1 MLKNLAKKI
10 MMAGLLG
17 GVIPLAALA
26 GNQQPTTVPAGT
38 PVTITVKP
46 AEPATPDVSFT
57 LGTRKGVVT
66 PTHKGCSRTGGGNI
80 DVQSPAADTIV
91 VTMTGVAVAAGAP
104 GCDGVATM
112 DFDLSQCFEINFDNA
127 DVKAAKL
134 TIEGRV
140 IGLLRSNCKNG
151 SADDS
156 GAATVA
162 VGPAEIVTLAMP
174 GHSVCG
180 GQSMSVNDHE
190 GPITVPVKAGT
201 YTLHQVFH
209 VGAHM
214 KAGLLGKAP
223 SAEFAPDPALDP
235 LWISAKEPF
244 HGASKKDFGF
254 QVTIKVAKEDVKEAG
269 NGKGPEKVDAPKA
282 KN

>member
-1 MLKNLAKKI
+1 MKRI
-10 MMAGLLG
+10 MPACLLG
-17 GVIPLAALA
+17 SVIPLTTFAD
-26 GNQQPTTVPAGT
+26 GQKPTTVQPGT

-46 AEPATPDVSFT
+46 AEPSAPDVSIT

-80 DVQSPAADTIV
+80 DVQTPSPDTIV
-91 VTMTGVAVAAGAP
+91 VTMSGVAVAAGAP
-104 GCDGVATM
+104 GCDGVAAM
-112 DFDLSQCFEINFDNA
+112 DFDLSQCFEINFDNP

-140 IGLLRSNCKNG
+140 IGLLRSNCKSG

-156 GAATVA
+156 GSATVTL
-162 VGPAEIVTLAMP
+162 GPAEVVTLAMP

-180 GQSMSVNDHE
+180 GQSLSINDRE
-190 GPITVPVKAGT
+190 GPTSVPVKPGS
-201 YTLHQVFH
+201 YTLHQTFH
-209 VGAHM
+209 VGAQM
-214 KAGLLGKAP
+214 KGGLFGKAP

-244 HGASKKDFGF
+244 HGAAKKDFGF
-254 QVTIKVAKEDVKEAG
+254 QVTIKVAKEEVKE
-269 NGKGPEKVDAPKA
+269 KK
-282 KN
+282 